1 MAMKCKSSCP
11 DGNEYVDAS
20 WPDCTLENQNECG
33 GLFVDG
39 GGFTYTGPNRC
50 KAQCQGYSFI
60 TDTAEFQV
68 QPEGDLLTPTD
79 VKMLQLSLGNQ
90 KKKRCNGDPWIL
102 NGKTYGNLGTFPTSQ
117 ECGNACVVEWACIY
131 AIYQIDNGECSMMKG
146 GVCHVRDTSTALGG
160 DDKEYDV
167 WEKVCA

>member
-1 MAMKCKSSCP
+1 
-11 DGNEYVDAS
+11 
-20 WPDCTLENQNECG
+20 
-33 GLFVDG
+33 LFVDG

-90 KKKRCNGDPWIL
+90 KKKRCNGDPWIF
-102 NGKTYGNLGTFPTSQ
+102 NGKTYGNLGTFPSSE
-117 ECGNACVVEWACIY
+117 ECSNACVVEWACIF
-131 AIYQIDNGECSMMKG
+131 AIYRIDNGECSMMKG

-167 WEKVCA
+167 WEKVCAS